1 MKTILFIILNLIC
14 VSVFSQKIE
23 FSDMKKKTTQLDISN
38 KKISSNFSIFLEGN
52 SDLNL
57 CFGDQGGRIAWIS
70 PGISG
75 GTPYNSL
82 EEINTAIAN
91 GLIPQESP
99 YVDPNSSGNY
109 YLGPFIYLD
118 NNNCDGEY
126 DGSETLMENINELS
140 AGCYIV
146 YVIDALG
153 NHSEITT
160 IIISEASEIM
170 TLIPLIT
177 NECSGNEDGSIEIQ
191 ISGGTPFNLGENY
204 IYSWS
209 GSNNFT
215 ANTQSI
221 YQLTAGQYTLSVKD
235 ANECLKT
242 FNFIIE
248 SSNCGI
254 SQTIDLEQGWSII
267 STYIDPNNNNIEFIF
282 SSVIDNLEIVKD
294 EHGNVYWPIFGL
306 NSIGSL
312 MIGEGYQVKM
322 SYFDQISV
330 EGSLIP
336 HNTPII
342 FHEGW
347 NLIGYLHPEP
357 SNIIQLMNSIVL
369 NNGPM
374 EILKNSAGNVYWPEF
389 GLNSIG
395 DMIPGEGYQIKLDN
409 LMEFSYPSISA
420 RYGNITEESTLYF
433 EEPIKTDQNMVIGL
447 PLNSWKIN
455 VNIGDEIG
463 AFDDNDNLI
472 GSTVYN
478 NYNLAL
484 TIWGDDLL
492 SENKDGAKDGEL
504 IKLKLW
510 DSYQNE
516 EKELLIVWEKG
527 NQNYAKDGI
536 SIAKDISFVKN
547 HEDRKLISTHDLLG
561 RHTKANITNQ
571 VIFQIY
577 DDGIVKKKYLFN

>member
-1 MKTILFIILNLIC
+1 MKIILFIILNLIHS
-14 VSVFSQKIE
+14 SVFSQKIE
-23 FSDMKKKTTQLDISN
+23 FSDMVKENNQIETSN
-38 KKISSNFSIFLEGN
+38 KKISSNFSISLEGN

-57 CFGDQGGRIAWIS
+57 CFGDLGGRIAWIP

-75 GTPYNSL
+75 GTPYNGL
-82 EEINTAIAN
+82 EEINNAIVN
-91 GLIPQESP
+91 ELIPQESP
-99 YVDPNSSGNY
+99 YIDPNSSGNY

-126 DGSETLMENINELS
+126 DGSETLMEDINELS

-160 IIISEASEIM
+160 ITISEPPQIM
-170 TLIPLIT
+170 TLIPLVT
-177 NECSGNEDGSIEIQ
+177 NECNGNEDGSIEIQ

-204 IYSWS
+204 IYTWS

-215 ANTQSI
+215 ANTQSV
-221 YQLTAGQYTLSVKD
+221 YQLTAGAYTLTVKD

-267 STYIDPNNNNIEFIF
+267 STYIAPNNNNIEFIF

-306 NSIGSL
+306 NSIGSF
-312 MIGEGYQVKM
+312 MIGEGYHVKM

-336 HNTPII
+336 YNTPII

-357 SNIIQLMNSIVL
+357 SNTIQMMSSIVL

-374 EILKNSAGNVYWPEF
+374 KILKNSAGNVYWPEF

-395 DMIPGEGYQIKLDN
+395 DMMPGEGYQIKLDN
-409 LMEFSYPSISA
+409 LIEFSYPFISA
-420 RYGNITEESTLYF
+420 RYGNKTEESTIYF
-433 EEPIKTDQNMVIGL
+433 EEPIKTDQNMVIGI
-447 PLNSWKIN
+447 PLNSWKIDI
-455 VNIGDEIG
+455 NIGDEIG
-463 AFDDNDNLI
+463 AFDNNGNLI

-478 NYNLAL
+478 SDNLAL
-484 TIWGDDLL
+484 TIWGDDIL
-492 SENKDGAKDGEL
+492 SENKDGANEGEI

-510 DSYQNE
+510 NSYQNKE
-516 EKELLIVWEKG
+516 QELLVVWEKG
-527 NQNYAKDGI
+527 NQNYAKDAI
-536 SIAKDISFVKN
+536 SVAKNISFLKN
-547 HEDRKLISTHDLLG
+547 HENRKLISTHDLLG
-561 RHTKANITNQ
+561 RHTKPNIKKQ
-571 VIFQIY
+571 FIFQIY
-577 DDGIVKKKYLFN
+577 DNGTVKKKYLFN

>member
-1 MKTILFIILNLIC
+1 MKAILFVILNLIYA
-14 VSVFSQKIE
+14 SVFSQKIE
-23 FSDMKKKTTQLDISN
+23 FSDMEKKNTQVEISN
-38 KKISSNFSIFLEGN
+38 KKISSNFSIYLEGN

-57 CFGDQGGRIAWIS
+57 CFGDLGGRIAWIS

-82 EEINTAIAN
+82 EEINTAIEN
-91 GLIPQESP
+91 GLITQDTP
-99 YVDPNSSGNY
+99 YVDPNSTGNY

-126 DGSETLMENINELS
+126 DGSETLMENINELP

-153 NHSEITT
+153 NQSEITT
-160 IIISEASEIM
+160 ITISETPEIM

-177 NECSGNEDGSIEIQ
+177 NECNEDGSIEIQ
-191 ISGGTPFNLGENY
+191 IIGGSPFNIGENY

-209 GSNNFT
+209 SPNNFT

-221 YQLTAGQYTLSVKD
+221 YQLTAGSYTLTVKD

-242 FNFIIE
+242 FDFIVG

-282 SSVIDNLEIVKD
+282 SSVIDNLEIIKD

-306 NSIGSL
+306 NTIGSL
-312 MIGEGYQVKM
+312 MIGEGYHVKM

-330 EGSLIP
+330 EGSLVP
-336 HNTPII
+336 YNTPII

-357 SNIIQLMNSIVL
+357 SNTIQMMNSIAL

-374 EILKNSAGNVYWPEF
+374 EILKNSTGNVYWPEF

-395 DMIPGEGYQIKLDN
+395 DMMPGEGYQIKLDN
-409 LMEFSYPSISA
+409 LIEFSYPLISA
-420 RYGNITEESTLYF
+420 RYGNTTEKSTLYF
-433 EEPIKTDQNMVIGL
+433 EKPIKTDQNMVIGI
-447 PLNSWKIN
+447 PVNSWEIN

-472 GSTVYN
+472 GSSVYN
-478 NYNLAL
+478 NNNLAL

-492 SENKDGAKDGEL
+492 SENKDGAKEGEL

-510 DSYQNE
+510 NSYQNK
-516 EKELLIVWEKG
+516 EKELIIVLEKG
-527 NQNYAKDGI
+527 NLKYAKDAI
-536 SIAKDISFVKN
+536 SIAKNISFSKN
-547 HEDRKLISTHDLLG
+547 HESRKLISTHDLLG
-561 RHTKANITNQ
+561 RHTKPNIKNQ

-577 DDGIVKKKYLFN
+577 DDGIVKKKYFFN